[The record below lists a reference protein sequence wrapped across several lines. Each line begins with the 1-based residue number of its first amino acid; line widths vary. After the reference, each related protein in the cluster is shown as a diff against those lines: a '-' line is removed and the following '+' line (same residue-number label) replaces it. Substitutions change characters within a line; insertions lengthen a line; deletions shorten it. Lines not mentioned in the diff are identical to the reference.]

1 MNDPTADAWSAD
13 GIATTVSTGT
23 VGQTLERLLA
33 LLDAKGLT
41 VFTVIDHSGA
51 AAAAGLTLRDTK
63 VVVFGSPRAG
73 TPVMAHRR
81 RRRDH
86 ATGLD
91 PSGRA
96 GHAAPAG
103 TGTGG
108 AHRRD
113 RRSGSRGGGR
123 PRAQAELSAAQRRRR
138 KQRADQDAA
147 GWSGAFVGPAP
158 RSSAPVSKKWS
169 R

>member
-13 GIATTVSTGT
+13 GIATTVSIGT

-73 TPVMAHRR
+73 TPILA
-81 RRRDH
+81 
-86 ATGLD
+86 
-91 PSGRA
+91 
-96 GHAAPAG
+96 AAPLSALDLPLRVLIVDDAG
-103 TGTGG
+103 TTRLAWTRPEALGTR
-108 AHRRD
+108 HRLT
-113 RRSGSRGGGR
+113 
-123 PRAQAELSAAQRRRR
+123 PELVERIAGIGDLVAAV
-138 KQRADQDAA
+138 A
-147 GWSGAFVGPAP
+147 VGPAP
-158 RSSAPVSKKWS
+158 SPS
-169 R
+169 